1 MNEKDLQ
8 VIKRDFLIYKDDNG
22 NVKANVMLINYDL

>member
-8 VIKRDFLIYKDDNG
+8 VTNRDFLIYKDDNG
-22 NVKANVMLINYDL
+22 DVKVSVMPY